1 MASKKKLMTILII
14 EILGISAIG
23 FGLTEE
29 YIQVPALID
38 LRTDSSDGAH
48 TLEYLLKLAKK
59 RGFSALFISDHH
71 LQRLEYGIRPFQN
84 ILKKKVEKPGL
95 RKEGTKNYLKKI
107 ELFSR
112 KYPDVILIAG
122 TESAPFYYWKGSY
135 FKKDLTVCDWEKH
148 LLIFGLEEPEDY
160 EKLPVLHNGY
170 SIKHIFSLIGISHL
184 FLLLL
189 VFFGLYFLK
198 GKGIVKYSGMIILV
212 FSLLLLLNNHP
223 FKSSPYS
230 QYHGFQGISPYQ
242 LVIDYVNSKGGM
254 VFWNHPQ
261 TLSGRGRIGPIS
273 KNTPPY
279 PEVLL
284 ESKNYTGFA
293 ALYGDTIT
301 ITEPNN
307 IWDRVLKEY
316 CQGQREKPVWGI
328 SAADFHQEG
337 GASDKLGN
345 YPTIFLVKDKTK
357 EDILNA
363 LKKGRMYASSG
374 DIDLPRLILEDF
386 SISDSESS
394 RKGIQGEEVLSR
406 GFPRI
411 KIRVSDSCPGK
422 NSLSLRLIRSGKLL
436 QTFKGES
443 PLYIEFQDDFMEKG
457 KKIYYRL
464 DVEDEKG
471 RKLVSNPIFVRFE

>member
-59 RGFSALFISDHH
+59 RGFSALFITDHH

-148 LLIFGLEEPEDY
+148 LLIFGLDKPEDY

-261 TLSGRGRIGPIS
+261 TLSGRGRIGTIL

-279 PEVLL
+279 PEVL
-284 ESKNYTGFA
+284 
-293 ALYGDTIT
+293 
-301 ITEPNN
+301 
-307 IWDRVLKEY
+307 
-316 CQGQREKPVWGI
+316 
-328 SAADFHQEG
+328 
-337 GASDKLGN
+337 
-345 YPTIFLVKDKTK
+345 
-357 EDILNA
+357 
-363 LKKGRMYASSG
+363 
-374 DIDLPRLILEDF
+374 
-386 SISDSESS
+386 
-394 RKGIQGEEVLSR
+394 
-406 GFPRI
+406 
-411 KIRVSDSCPGK
+411 
-422 NSLSLRLIRSGKLL
+422 
-436 QTFKGES
+436 
-443 PLYIEFQDDFMEKG
+443 
-457 KKIYYRL
+457 
-464 DVEDEKG
+464 VE
-471 RKLVSNPIFVRFE
+471 